1 MKFVDE
7 VVVRCSSGDGAPGVV
22 HFRREKFVPRGGP
35 DGGNGGKG
43 GSVIVVGDS
52 QRRTLV
58 EYSFKRNFRAE
69 NGKSGAGS
77 HKTGADGKDLYI
89 YLPLGTEIYDDE
101 TGEFLLDVSEAK
113 EYHFMQGGRGGMGN
127 AFFKSP
133 TRQTPDFAQPG
144 EKGESRS
151 LRLSLKLIADV
162 GLVGFP
168 NAGKSTLLSVVTRAK
183 PKIANYEFTT
193 LVPNLGAVTDYDFLI
208 ADIPGLI
215 EGAHEGKG
223 LGIQF
228 LKHIERVK
236 VLLFLLDPTRL
247 SEEGNQTLV
256 QQYEKLMHE
265 LQQFNPLLTTKPKA
279 IAISK
284 CDLEENVDDNEVG
297 EAIASLSSTVRGDGT
312 EIFRMSSVSHE
323 GLKEVMFHLSKLVTT
338 ACPE

>member
-58 EYSFKRNFRAE
+58 EYSFNRNFRAE
-69 NGKSGAGS
+69 NGKAGAGS
-77 HKTGADGKDLYI
+77 HKTGADGKDLYL
-89 YLPLGTEIYDDE
+89 YLPLGTEIYDDD

-113 EYHFMQGGRGGMGN
+113 EYPFMQGGRGGMGN
-127 AFFKSP
+127 AFFKSA
-133 TRQTPDFAQPG
+133 TRQAPDFAQPG

-151 LRLSLKLIADV
+151 LRLSLKLIADI

-193 LVPNLGAVTDYDFLI
+193 LVPNLGAVTEYDFLI

-247 SEEGNQTLV
+247 DEEGNQTLLA
-256 QQYEKLMHE
+256 QYEKLIHE
-265 LQQFNPLLTTKPKA
+265 LRQFNPQLTTKPKA

-284 CDLEENVDDNEVG
+284 CDLEENVEGRSLGDNLAG
-297 EAIASLSSTVRGDGT
+297 LSSALNCDDTK
-312 EIFRMSSVSHE
+312 IFRISSVSHE
-323 GLKEVMFHLSKLVTT
+323 GLKEVMFHLAKLLSK
-338 ACPE
+338 